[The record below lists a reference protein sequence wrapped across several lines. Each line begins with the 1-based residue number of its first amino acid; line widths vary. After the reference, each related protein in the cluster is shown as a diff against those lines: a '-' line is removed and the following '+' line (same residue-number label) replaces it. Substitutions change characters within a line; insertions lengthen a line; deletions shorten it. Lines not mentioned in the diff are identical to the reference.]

1 MQGERYEEFPNGLH
15 VPLSYRQQKTG
26 TDMENVSENLS
37 PNQQKMINAIKDNKK
52 ITYIELS
59 KLIGIAPTNVARNI
73 KKLVE
78 SKKLTRV
85 GSAKGGHWKVTD

>member
-1 MQGERYEEFPNGLH
+1 
-15 VPLSYRQQKTG
+15 
-26 TDMENVSENLS
+26 MENVSENLS

-59 KLIGIAPTNVARNI
+59 KLIGIAPTNVARNV

-85 GSAKGGHWKVTD
+85 GPAKGGHWKVTD